1 MTQDADVLRTI
12 TNSNSA
18 LNTKRHDTSKY
29 KSNALMQLTRG
40 MLTFAIPIIVTS
52 VNIVV
57 THIAM
62 RAGTA
67 FGVIQNEAHATMT
80 MRELG
85 RYIWKMKQSER
96 RLKLKTVDALENLS
110 IIKRLKISDGL
121 DVSFYCGISENDE
134 SFHDIG
140 TTLSKDPTEAKNTTF
155 FWIVFTFKILPL
167 KNSRVTWSTS
177 PSKNAY

>member
-1 MTQDADVLRTI
+1 
-12 TNSNSA
+12 
-18 LNTKRHDTSKY
+18 
-29 KSNALMQLTRG
+29 

-85 RYIWKMKQSER
+85 RYIWKMK
-96 RLKLKTVDALENLS
+96 
-110 IIKRLKISDGL
+110 
-121 DVSFYCGISENDE
+121 
-134 SFHDIG
+134 
-140 TTLSKDPTEAKNTTF
+140 
-155 FWIVFTFKILPL
+155 
-167 KNSRVTWSTS
+167 
-177 PSKNAY
+177 